1 MKTLDNLAEEEYNI
15 SYSLFEEETLP
26 APLQISPH
34 RGDVIGKGENIKC

>member
-1 MKTLDNLAEEEYNI
+1 MKTLDNLVEEEYNI
-15 SYSLFEEETLP
+15 TYSLFEEGMLP